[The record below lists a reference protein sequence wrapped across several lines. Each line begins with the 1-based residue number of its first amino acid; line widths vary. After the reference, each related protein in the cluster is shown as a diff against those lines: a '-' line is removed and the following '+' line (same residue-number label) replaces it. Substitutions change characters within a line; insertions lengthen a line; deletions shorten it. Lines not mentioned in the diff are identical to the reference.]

1 MITEVGGFS
10 EKGKREVNQDRIL
23 NLTDGEKGLFL
34 VSDGMGGH
42 SEGERASQTI
52 STLYEDWWNTYDR
65 HSSNNSFA
73 QDVEKLRKILESA
86 NSKIWE
92 ETMTGICGATI
103 VLLWVKKNQY
113 ALFWSGDSR
122 CYTVARKRIFPEITQ
137 LTADDVWQ
145 NSSEARKK
153 MRVQTNNAE
162 YGKLVRAVGVNS
174 DSSFY
179 TVRTGIIK
187 SRTTFLLCSDG
198 VYKYM
203 NPKDFSRT
211 VLTFHRNG
219 LQKELFGTVKKN
231 VYSGSRSDNVSLV
244 YAVVNK

>member
-1 MITEVGGFS
+1 MITAAGGFS

-52 STLYEDWWNTYDR
+52 STLFEDWWNTYDR
-65 HSSNNSFA
+65 HSSDHSFA
-73 QDVEKLRKILESA
+73 QDVENLRKILESA

-92 ETMTGICGATI
+92 ETLTGICGATI

-137 LTADDVWQ
+137 LTVDDVWQ

-187 SRTTFLLCSDG
+187 SRTTFFLCSDG

-203 NPKDFSRT
+203 SRNDFSKA
-211 VLTFHRNG
+211 VLKFHKNNF
-219 LQKELFGTVKKN
+219 QKEFFETVREK
-231 VYSGSRSDNVSLV
+231 VYAGGGSDNASLV
-244 YAVVNK
+244 YTVVNK

>member
-1 MITEVGGFS
+1 MIAAVGGFS

-23 NLTDGEKGLFL
+23 ILTDGEKGLFL

-65 HSSNNSFA
+65 HSFNNSFT
-73 QDVEKLRKILESA
+73 QDVENLRKILESA

-92 ETMTGICGATI
+92 ETLTGICGATI

-122 CYTVARKRIFPEITQ
+122 CYAVNRQRIFPQITQ
-137 LTADDVWQ
+137 LTIDDVWQ
-145 NSSEARKK
+145 NSSELHE
-153 MRVQTNNAE
+153 NAGTQSDNTK
-162 YGKLVRAVGVNS
+162 YGKLIRAVGVNS

-179 TVRTGIIK
+179 TIRTGIIK

-203 NPKDFSRT
+203 NSKNFSKAI
-211 VLTFHRNG
+211 LKFHKNG
-219 LQKELFGTVKKN
+219 LKKELFETVKKN
-231 VYSGSRSDNVSLV
+231 VYAGSRSDNVSLV
-244 YAVVNK
+244 YAVINK